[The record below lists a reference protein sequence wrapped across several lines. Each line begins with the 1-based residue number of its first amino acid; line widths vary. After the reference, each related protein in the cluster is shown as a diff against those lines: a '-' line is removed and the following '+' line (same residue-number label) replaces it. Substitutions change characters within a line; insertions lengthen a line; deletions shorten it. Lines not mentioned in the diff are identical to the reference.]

1 MGTRRQ
7 LSWRAVF
14 PLISLFLVSFLVIPY
29 AKHFHGS
36 HFTPRSSAIDGDLED
51 GVFANLVKKA
61 TSTYEEAQLKGRKL
75 HCLMGMTEADAR
87 TANAG
92 VALEAPAWLQT
103 AAIAEVEG
111 WLDTTQ
117 EDGAEPFHST
127 YLNDA
132 LRGLSIKPEFHTILW
147 KNIGGGLLFEDP
159 SLVDLE
165 GDGDWGDSDVGVPT
179 RASYQNSFI
188 LDPGVIIADKNLG
201 VDEAIKKN
209 LIQGKITHFRKVR
222 RDWSSC
228 KEVERYSVDAMVNER
243 LLICECGWLQTKAC
257 EAHGGD
263 NTNVRYIIRSWITND
278 FTLSTIFQAIINKD
292 KNDGQGKRIG
302 KWADRTTLTAS
313 DHPDEFFAIL
323 GSPNGSGSAYFLI
336 NHKRALGVKVIN
348 KVDIFVPNI
357 PLDVTGTSV
366 TEYERQRKVM
376 LVFHVT
382 GAR

>member
-29 AKHFHGS
+29 AKHLHGS

-209 LIQGKITHFRKVR
+209 LIQGKITHFRK
-222 RDWSSC
+222 WSDI
-228 KEVERYSVDAMVNER
+228 VWMQ
-243 LLICECGWLQTKAC
+243 WTKAC

-376 LVFHVT
+376 LLFHVT
-382 GAR
+382 GA

>member
-14 PLISLFLVSFLVIPY
+14 TLISLFLVSFLVIPY

-51 GVFANLVKKA
+51 GAIANLVKKA

-75 HCLMGMTEADAR
+75 HCLMGMTEAEAKA
-87 TANAG
+87 ANAG
-92 VALEAPAWLQT
+92 VSLEAPAWLQT

-111 WLDTTQ
+111 WLDTT
-117 EDGAEPFHST
+117 EEEGAEPFHST

-132 LRGLSIKPEFHTILW
+132 LRGLGIKPEFHTILW
-147 KNIGGGLLFEDP
+147 RNDGGVLLFDDP
-159 SLVDLE
+159 SLVDLD
-165 GDGDWGDSDVGVPT
+165 GDGDWGDSDGGEPT
-179 RASYQNSFI
+179 FAYFQNSFI

-201 VDEAIKKN
+201 VDEAIKDN
-209 LIQGKITHFRKVR
+209 LVQGKTTHFRK
-222 RDWSSC
+222 
-228 KEVERYSVDAMVNER
+228 
-243 LLICECGWLQTKAC
+243 TKTC

-263 NTNVRYIIRSWITND
+263 HTKVRYIIRSWITND

-292 KNDGQGKRIG
+292 KNDGQGRRIG
-302 KWADRTTLTAS
+302 KWADRTTLTPS

-336 NHKRALGVKVIN
+336 THKRALGVKVIN

-366 TEYERQRKVM
+366 NEYLKERKVM

-382 GAR
+382 GA